1 MTKMEHLN
9 SFFIERLMS
18 VAAEIFEAI
27 QDTVS
32 EYQVEIE
39 RAKRENRRLRERLTE
54 INSSNSSARS
64 EQQTPSSA
72 DVQLSHADG
81 APLLQSSN
89 RGLLDSDPSVL
100 QLKLEVATR
109 KQEDPT
115 GDQSSHAVPQELPTF
130 SQESLDSKSSFIQVK
145 VELSTMHQDTE
156 PQGPLNNPTS
166 SSSPS
171 AETVNTKDPLHNC
184 LGITIKEEK
193 VDYSPHN
200 TGSTIKLEP
209 LDSQVIF
216 SNDAPSVM
224 QRQNVTENHWEVLR
238 DDQGYHLSR
247 CKTLSD
253 HFCQAEAR
261 VQSQTAEDFFCCRHC
276 GKPFRSHRQL
286 KQHQVVHQKNRP
298 RPYRCDL
305 CGKSY
310 SYAQVLENHR
320 RTHTGERP
328 YNCRFCGRC
337 FKQRGHLIDHERIH
351 TGERPFSCSVCGK
364 RFIQSSQVKKHV
376 RNHHQ
381 AK

>member
-54 INSSNSSARS
+54 INSRLRRRESL
-64 EQQTPSSA
+64 T
-72 DVQLSHADG
+72 
-81 APLLQSSN
+81 
-89 RGLLDSDPSVL
+89 
-100 QLKLEVATR
+100 
-109 KQEDPT
+109 
-115 GDQSSHAVPQELPTF
+115 
-130 SQESLDSKSSFIQVK
+130 QESLDSKSSFIQVK

-193 VDYSPHN
+193 VDYS
-200 TGSTIKLEP
+200 
-209 LDSQVIF
+209 
-216 SNDAPSVM
+216 
-224 QRQNVTENHWEVLR
+224 
-238 DDQGYHLSR
+238 YHLSR

-253 HFCQAEAR
+253 HFC
-261 VQSQTAEDFFCCRHC
+261 
-276 GKPFRSHRQL
+276 QL

-381 AK
+381 IILN

>member
-1 MTKMEHLN
+1 MTRMEHLN

-18 VAAEIFEAI
+18 VAAEIFEAV

-39 RAKRENRRLRERLTE
+39 RTKRENRRLREILTE
-54 INSSNSSARS
+54 INSNSSASS
-64 EQQTPSSA
+64 EQRTPSSA

-81 APLLQSSN
+81 APLQQNSN
-89 RGLLDSDPSVL
+89 QGPLDSDPSVL
-100 QLKLEVATR
+100 QLKLEVATM
-109 KQEDPT
+109 KQE
-115 GDQSSHAVPQELPTF
+115 GDQSSHAVPQELPNF

-145 VELSTMHQDTE
+145 VELSTMHQDAE

-171 AETVNTKDPLHNC
+171 AETANTKDPLHNC
-184 LGITIKEEK
+184 LGVTIKEEK
-193 VDYSPHN
+193 ADDGPHN
-200 TGSTIKLEP
+200 TGSTIELEP

-216 SNDAPSVM
+216 FDDAPSLM
-224 QRQNVTENHWEVLR
+224 QRENITKNHWEGLR
-238 DDQGYHLSR
+238 DDQGNHPSR
-247 CKTLSD
+247 CKTLCD
-253 HFCQAEAR
+253 HFSQAEAR
-261 VQSQTAEDFFCCRHC
+261 VQSQTAEDFFGCKHC

-337 FKQRGHLIDHERIH
+337 FKQRGHLNDHERIH